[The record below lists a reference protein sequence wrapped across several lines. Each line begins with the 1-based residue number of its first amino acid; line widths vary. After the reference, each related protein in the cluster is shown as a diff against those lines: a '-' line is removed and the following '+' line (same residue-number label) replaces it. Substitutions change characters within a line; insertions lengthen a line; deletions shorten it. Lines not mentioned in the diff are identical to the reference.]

1 MKNIIKKT
9 GVLMALALLVTSL
22 ASCEKNV
29 STSGDTVEIKIVTSE
44 RSKMELYQAAA
55 EKFNAENDKNIQV
68 VFDFKADNIAE
79 LIKTGYTSNNA
90 PDIHSGM
97 GLAMDNLA
105 KENGWYREVPEETV
119 KGWKDQYGPNSVT
132 YSGSK
137 IYSLKTLAAMEGN
150 NGFKFLWNKT
160 LFEEAGLDPQ
170 TPPTTWEEVR
180 TYAKQITD
188 ASGGKKYGY
197 VMPFKDAIFT
207 RYYIVIPGAT
217 SGMFNA
223 DGFEPVQGK
232 YDFGIY
238 APMIKV
244 YRDMVADGSVFP
256 SPYTVDNDTA
266 RAQFAEGNIGMICAA
281 GWDVDVYNDQFPV
294 KDEWGITEYP
304 VIDEFKGGYPYSVG
318 SGTSYYL
325 SAQSAHPEE
334 QLEVYKWLMTLI
346 EDKEERAAKKGHDEF
361 TNHKYP
367 IAKIDGTNN
376 PTKLL
381 KLEGKDC
388 WTMIKNLIL
397 SDGDIDSG
405 LAEITKVYNDALER
419 VVQSGENVDE
429 YLYPEFSF
437 YASSEEELAEQSEE
451 LALQAE
457 RIANK

>member
-1 MKNIIKKT
+1 MKGIIKKT
-9 GVLMALALLVTSL
+9 AVLLALALSVTSL
-22 ASCEKNV
+22 ASCGKSV
-29 STSGDTVEIKIVTSE
+29 GTSGETVEIRIVTSE
-44 RSKMELYQAAA
+44 RSKMELYQSAA

-105 KENGWYREVPEETV
+105 KENGWYREMPEETV
-119 KGWKDQYGPNSVT
+119 NAWKDQHGPNSVT

-137 IYSLKTLAAMEGN
+137 IYSLKTVSAMEGN

-160 LFEEAGLDPQ
+160 LFEAAGLDPEN
-170 TPPTTWEEVR
+170 PPKTWEEVR
-180 TYAKQITD
+180 AYAKKITD
-188 ASGGKKYGY
+188 VSGGQKYGY

-217 SGMFNA
+217 SGIFNA

-281 GWDVDVYNDQFPV
+281 GWDVDVFSDQFPV

-304 VIDEFKGGYPYSVG
+304 VIEEFKGGYPYTVG
-318 SGTSYYL
+318 SGTSYYM

-334 QLEVYKWLMTLI
+334 QLEVYEWLMTLI
-346 EDKEERAAKKGHDEF
+346 EDEEIRAAKKGHTEF
-361 TNHKYP
+361 SNYKYP
-367 IAKIDGTNN
+367 MAKIDGTNN

-388 WTMIKNLIL
+388 WTMIKNLVL
-397 SDGDIDSG
+397 SDGDIDAG

-419 VVQSGENVDE
+419 VVQSGEDVDE

-437 YASSEEELAEQSEE
+437 YASSEEELAKQTAD

>member
-346 EDKEERAAKKGHDEF
+346 EDKEVRAAKKGHDEF
-361 TNHKYP
+361 ANHKYP

>member
-1 MKNIIKKT
+1 MKGIIKKT
-9 GVLMALALLVTSL
+9 AMLMALALSVVSL
-22 ASCEKNV
+22 ASCGKSV
-29 STSGDTVEIKIVTSE
+29 STNGETVEIRIVTSE
-44 RSKMELYQAAA
+44 RSKMELYQSAA

-97 GLAMDNLA
+97 GSAMDNLA
-105 KENGWYREVPEETV
+105 KENGWYREVPEEAV
-119 KGWKDQYGPNSVT
+119 KEWKDQYGPNSVT
-132 YSGSK
+132 FSGNK
-137 IYSLKTLAAMEGN
+137 IYSLKTVATMEGN
-150 NGFKFLWNKT
+150 NGYKFLWNKT
-160 LFEEAGLDPQ
+160 LFEAAGLDPE

-180 TYAKQITD
+180 AFAKQITE
-188 ASGGKKYGY
+188 AGEGKKYGY

-207 RYYIVIPGAT
+207 RYYIVIPGAA
-217 SGMFNA
+217 SGIFNA
-223 DGFEPVQGK
+223 DGFEPTQGK

-238 APMIKV
+238 APMVKI

-281 GWDVDVYNDQFPV
+281 GWDVDVFNDQFPV
-294 KDEWGITEYP
+294 KDEWGIAEYP
-304 VIDEFKGGYPYSVG
+304 VISGFEGGHPYGVG
-318 SGTSYYL
+318 AGTSYYM
-325 SAQSAHPEE
+325 STQSAHPEE

-346 EDKEERAAKKGHDEF
+346 EDEEIRAAKKGHEEF
-361 TNHKYP
+361 SNYKFP
-367 IAKIDGTNN
+367 IAKIDGANN

-381 KLEGKDC
+381 KLEGNDC

-397 SDGDIDSG
+397 SDGDIDNG

-419 VVQSGENVDE
+419 AAQSGENIEE

-437 YASSEEELAEQSEE
+437 YASSEEELAKQTEA
-451 LALQAE
+451 LALQTE
-457 RIANK
+457 RIAK